1 VGRPAADERPRNPV
15 QQPHRPEVRP
25 QVEALAQLEQQP
37 PERHV
42 VGDGRI
48 ADRAHQHGGMAVEGV
63 APVGGHHPPVLV
75 PVGRAPRQLRPL
87 DFEPESVDRPP
98 GLGDHLL
105 ADPVAG
111 EERDAVAHTPAP
123 TVAGTRST
131 YSRTSSS
138 ATTSAYFASMSN
150 RFASCG
156 ACARS
161 ATHSRGTSVGYPY
174 WSRSTAVA
182 RMQPLV
188 VAPQRITES
197 TPCETRIAGRFVP
210 KNADAPFLSTIVSS
224 VLGSR
229 RVSISTQRPPIWSSP
244 SDGTFCSQRPPSFR
258 LGS

>member
-1 VGRPAADERPRNPV
+1 MRSTPDASEDARLDADLVRQPLVRAAADAGVLALGVLAEEEHVDVGRPAAGERPRDPV

-25 QVEALAQLEQQP
+25 QVEPLAQLEQQP

-75 PVGRAPRQLRPL
+75 PVGRAPGELGPL
-87 DFEPESVDRPP
+87 DVEAESVDRPP
-98 GLGDHLL
+98 GLGDHLP

-138 ATTSAYFASMSN
+138 GTTSAYFASMSN

-161 ATHSRGTSVGYPY
+161 ATHSRGTSVG
-174 WSRSTAVA
+174 
-182 RMQPLV
+182 
-188 VAPQRITES
+188 
-197 TPCETRIAGRFVP
+197 
-210 KNADAPFLSTIVSS
+210 
-224 VLGSR
+224 
-229 RVSISTQRPPIWSSP
+229 
-244 SDGTFCSQRPPSFR
+244 
-258 LGS
+258 